1 MKLFAQLD
9 EEKYSID
16 ISRKDSKVFAD
27 IDGRKYKL
35 EVSSPES
42 NVYLLKHNGNIFEV
56 FIAFSE
62 TYDSLVQAK
71 VGNRSFD
78 LGVIDPK
85 RLRATSVGIG
95 GADGVVEIKTSMP
108 GKVVRIL
115 LNEGDEVAKGDGVV
129 VVEAMKMQ
137 NEMKSPKD
145 GKISKI
151 CFQEGE
157 TVNTGDILV
166 VIE

>member
-1 MKLFAQLD
+1 MKLCAQLD

-16 ISRKDSKVFAD
+16 ISRKNSKVFAD
-27 IDGRKYKL
+27 IDGRKYTL
-35 EVSSPES
+35 EVSCPES
-42 NVYLLKHNGNIFEV
+42 NVYLLKHNGNIYEV
-56 FIAFSE
+56 YLEFSE
-62 TYDSLVQAK
+62 KDDTLVQAK
-71 VGNRSFD
+71 VGTRSFH
-78 LGVIDPK
+78 LELIDPK
-85 RLRATSVGIG
+85 RLRGTIVGTG
-95 GADGVVEIKTSMP
+95 GADVVAEIKTSMP
-108 GKVVRIL
+108 GKVVCIL
-115 LNEGDEVAKGDGVV
+115 LNEGDEVIKGDGVV

-166 VIE
+166 VID